1 MQECVKFLKKEIS
14 DLNDQNTK
22 KDIEILSLQK
32 ELKDVSRQRN
42 QLEESVKKLKEGKR
56 QNNYTEEDAEDN
68 KLLKL
73 EIQSLQ
79 KKLANYEKQHESGKV
94 NDYNPEFLKLQCEL
108 NEKVRE
114 NMLLQKEIDDLKN
127 PHMAQENMNKS
138 YDSNRSGQ
146 DYQYYDQVE
155 EDVGNE
161 TYKK

>member
-1 MQECVKFLKKEIS
+1 MKMQECVKFLKKEIS

-79 KKLANYEKQHESGKV
+79 KKLANYEK
-94 NDYNPEFLKLQCEL
+94 
-108 NEKVRE
+108 
-114 NMLLQKEIDDLKN
+114 
-127 PHMAQENMNKS
+127 
-138 YDSNRSGQ
+138 
-146 DYQYYDQVE
+146 
-155 EDVGNE
+155 
-161 TYKK
+161 